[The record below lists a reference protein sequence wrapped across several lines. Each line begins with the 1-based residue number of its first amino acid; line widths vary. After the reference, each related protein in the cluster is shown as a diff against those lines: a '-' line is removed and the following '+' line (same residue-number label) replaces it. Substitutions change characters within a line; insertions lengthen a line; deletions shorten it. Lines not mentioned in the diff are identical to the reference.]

1 MRNVLIGVQY
11 VASFGLII
19 GAVFMYLQNYYMQH
33 APLGYDKDEIIVTDL
48 NAKLWKSHEAFV
60 SQVKSFSGIDDVTFA
75 EPLLSSSDQYMGWGR
90 EYQGREI
97 SFQCLPVDP
106 SFLKVL
112 GIQVNEGRDFREE
125 DANNPYGAYIFN
137 ERARAAYEMEVDAM
151 IDSAKTSVS
160 YRT

>member
-90 EYQGREI
+90 EYQGRDQFSMPAGR
-97 SFQCLPVDP
+97 SFF
-106 SFLKVL
+106 SK
-112 GIQVNEGRDFREE
+112 GARD
-125 DANNPYGAYIFN
+125 
-137 ERARAAYEMEVDAM
+137 
-151 IDSAKTSVS
+151 TSK
-160 YRT
+160 